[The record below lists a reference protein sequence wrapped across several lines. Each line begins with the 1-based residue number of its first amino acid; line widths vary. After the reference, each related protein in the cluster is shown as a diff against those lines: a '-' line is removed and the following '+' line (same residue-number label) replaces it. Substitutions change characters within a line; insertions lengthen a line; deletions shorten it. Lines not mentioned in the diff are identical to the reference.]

1 MPTVQHLRTRHWWF
15 NRESFA
21 TTLLSLAA
29 QAWED
34 EFLQWDPETIQM
46 EAKELVGRDI
56 PRTNFNKLMAAIRLV
71 TSDAFYVSLPDFIDI
86 CNALYSGYFN
96 PELFD
101 PADAME
107 IAWGITESVI
117 IWPPDETTSFNE
129 EIIGYI
135 AAALKAEGILKPPKI
150 LQLAKL
156 SDDIDLWQQVNQDF
170 ADDPAM
176 FNAIYQVEEDK
187 VQEINDT
194 VEARLQ
200 LLLKQLKAIG
210 VGDEQKVLSILQ
222 LQRSP

>member
-1 MPTVQHLRTRHWWF
+1 MNIAQRMRTRHWWL

-21 TTLLSLAA
+21 TTLSALAA
-29 QAWED
+29 QSWGD
-34 EFLQWDPETIQM
+34 EFLQWDPETVQM
-46 EAKELVGRDI
+46 EAEDLVGRKI
-56 PRTNFNKLMAAIRLV
+56 PQSNFNKLMAAIRLV

-96 PELFD
+96 PALFD

-107 IAWGITESVI
+107 IAWGLTEAVI
-117 IWPPDETTSFNE
+117 IWPPDEGTKLDD
-129 EIIGYI
+129 EIIGYTS
-135 AAALKAEGILKPPKI
+135 AALKAAGILKPPKI

-170 ADDPAM
+170 ADDPTM

-210 VGDEQKVLSILQ
+210 VGDEQQVLNVLRV
-222 LQRSP
+222 QRSP